1 MSTDRTIELCLASA
15 HFFPTHG
22 GAQLR
27 YLRYIPGLRARGILT
42 RVLTGTPKLKKNA
55 LSQPAAFSGPSREG
69 QSPAEE
75 IPEGTPIQHIP
86 LPATAGW
93 RRSIAFNQALLRFCR
108 QPGYHPHILQ
118 LVSSLQPRSIFWLPQ
133 MRRLGAALVY
143 AYTLPL
149 KLPANPIQRAIRR
162 QTLRL
167 LFDQMDCIIVNSPQ
181 MQVQLRDLGV
191 AARLEFISNGVDLTR
206 FRPARDA
213 DERRSARRSLGI
225 VDDRQ
230 KIITTVGAVHPRK
243 GSDLLLEAWVHLANR
258 FPEAHVFIVGLR
270 KDLSYPKL
278 ADFRQRIQDLA
289 AASGAAERI
298 HFPGLVRNVETYLRA
313 SDIFVFPSQR
323 EGMPNVVLEAMATGL
338 PVLLTPFVGLAEDFG
353 QAGREYLLAPRDAQ
367 AIAANLAD
375 LLESDGLRSELGE
388 QARKWVRDHLSI
400 ETSLDRYA
408 SLYYEL
414 AAKAPNG
421 ARV

>member
-1 MSTDRTIELCLASA
+1 MSSDRTIELLLASA

-27 YLRYIPGLRARGILT
+27 YLRYIPGLRTRGILT

-55 LSQPAAFSGPSREG
+55 PPRPDGISGPPRED
-69 QSPAEE
+69 QAPAEE
-75 IPEGTPIQHIP
+75 IPDGIPIERIP

-108 QPGYHPHILQ
+108 QPGYRPQVLQ
-118 LVSSLQPRSIFWLPQ
+118 LVSSLQPRSIFWLRQ
-133 MRRLGAALVY
+133 MRQVGAALVY

-149 KLPANPIQRAIRR
+149 KLPSNPIQRAIRR

-167 LFDQMDCIIVNSPQ
+167 LFDQMDCLIVNNPQ
-181 MQVQLRDLGV
+181 MQDQLRALGV
-191 AARLEFISNGVDLTR
+191 AARMEFISNGVDLTR

-213 DERRSARRSLGI
+213 AERRAARQSLGI

-230 KIITTVGAVHPRK
+230 KIIITVGAVHPRK
-243 GSDLLLEAWVHLANR
+243 GSDLLLEAWSQLATR

-278 ADFRQRIQDLA
+278 ADFRRRIQDLTT
-289 AASGAAERI
+289 ASGAPERI

-338 PVLLTPFVGLAEDFG
+338 PVLLTPFDGLAEDFG
-353 QAGREYLLAPRDAQ
+353 QPGREYLLAPREAP
-367 AIAANLAD
+367 AIAADLAD
-375 LLESDGLRSELGE
+375 LLKDGSLRLALGQ

-408 SLYYEL
+408 ALYYEL

>member
-1 MSTDRTIELCLASA
+1 MSTDRTIDLCLASA

-27 YLRYIPGLRARGILT
+27 YLRYIPGLRARGILI

-55 LSQPAAFSGPSREG
+55 LSQPAAISMSAGASEPLS
-69 QSPAEE
+69 EE
-75 IPEGTPIQHIP
+75 IPEGTPIQRIP

-108 QPGYHPHILQ
+108 QPGYHPQVLQ

-149 KLPANPIQRAIRR
+149 KLPATPIKRAIRR

-181 MQVQLRDLGV
+181 MQAQLRDLGV

-243 GSDLLLEAWVHLANR
+243 GSDLLLEAWVHLADR
-258 FPEAHVFIVGLR
+258 FPEAQVFIVGLR

-278 ADFRQRIQDLA
+278 ADFRQRIQHLA

-313 SDIFVFPSQR
+313 SDVFVFPSQR

-367 AIAANLAD
+367 AIAVNLAD
-375 LLESDGLRSELGE
+375 LLESDRLRSELGE

>member
-1 MSTDRTIELCLASA
+1 MSSDRTIELLLASA

-27 YLRYIPGLRARGILT
+27 YLRYIPGLRTRGVLT

-55 LSQPAAFSGPSREG
+55 PPQHEGIPRPPAEG

-75 IPEGTPIQHIP
+75 IPEGTPIQRIP

-108 QPGYHPHILQ
+108 QPGYRPQILQ

-149 KLPANPIQRAIRR
+149 KLPASPAKRAIRR

-167 LFDQMDCIIVNSPQ
+167 IFDQMDCIIVNSPQ
-181 MQVQLRDLGV
+181 MQDQLRALGV
-191 AARLEFISNGVDLTR
+191 TARMEFISNGVDLTR

-213 DERRSARRSLGI
+213 AERRAARQSLGISDERR
-225 VDDRQ
+225 

-243 GSDLLLEAWVHLANR
+243 GSDLLLEAWSHLAGR

-270 KDLSYPKL
+270 KDLTYPKL
-278 ADFRQRIQDLA
+278 ADFRERIQHLCS
-289 AASGAAERI
+289 ASGAPERI

-338 PVLLTPFVGLAEDFG
+338 PVLLTPFVGLAADFG
-353 QAGREYLLAPRDAQ
+353 QAGREYILAPREAQ
-367 AIAANLAD
+367 AVAANLAA
-375 LLESDGLRSELGE
+375 LLEDEALCSELGE
-388 QARKWVRDHLSI
+388 RARNWVRDHLSI

-414 AAKAPNG
+414 AAKTPNA